1 MFCKNCGQQIDD
13 NAAVCIHCG
22 VATGNNLSS
31 KNALDNPSHLA
42 GIASCCFP
50 VVGIILY
57 FLWKDE
63 KPQSA
68 SLVCKWMIGGIIIW
82 IIFYVLAFV
91 LGMLGSL
98 SSY

>member
-22 VATGNNLSS
+22 VATDNNMSS
-31 KNALDNPSHLA
+31 KSTLDNPSHLA

-82 IIFYVLAFV
+82 VIFYVLAFV